1 MVDGTGHV
9 ATSSTLNTP
18 GRRLPGPHTLQLVT
32 EDAEA
37 RQIVTRLMGA
47 TTPGSFL
54 VITHPA
60 SDIDAEHTAEATRRL
75 NDSRMKPTRLR
86 DRAGV
91 AGLFV
96 LESEVASTAAP
107 GDLGIR
113 CGRGGPSR
121 NRALAAPGPGPT
133 ASYPGG
139 LSMK

>member
-1 MVDGTGHV
+1 
-9 ATSSTLNTP
+9 
-18 GRRLPGPHTLQLVT
+18 VT

-60 SDIDAEHTAEATRRL
+60 SDIDAEQTAEATRRL

-96 LESEVASTAAP
+96 LESEVALTAAP
-107 GDLGIR
+107 VTSVSGAD
-113 CGRGGPSR
+113 
-121 NRALAAPGPGPT
+121 AEAPPGTAPWRLLGPGRLRRIP
-133 ASYPGG
+133 AGSP
-139 LSMK
+139 